1 MKLSKI
7 NYIEIVVILLL
18 IVGWYFYYK
27 KYFKE
32 PIDNTIKDKSDDFLM
47 LMPMITTALVIVY
60 ILSNR
65 TPLSEN
71 KIIENEILF

>member
-1 MKLSKI
+1 MKLSKT

-27 KYFKE
+27 KYFKA
-32 PIDNTIKDKSDDFLM
+32 PIDNTKDKPDNFLM
-47 LMPMITTALVIVY
+47 LMPMITTVLVVIY

-65 TPLSEN
+65 TSFRDIKL
-71 KIIENEILF
+71 